1 MKNFGCLKDV
11 SFNKSNEK
19 ELIEILL
26 KEGLFEMKRIASGNS
41 SNINDGILELRM
53 NPEKV
58 IVEPSK
64 DLIDEFYSF
73 IMNEVFKHYILE
85 HKLQFFNIFND
96 QIYGLDYSEQKKI
109 GLHHFKNIYKENYL
123 DVITPFE
130 DTVSETGIIHSN
142 NFGRLQMLYYQLNAF
157 KNNLADKIKLNNYLI
172 GDKEFFKKENLSE
185 KYGIN
190 DELQFEICV
199 QILVELNDRYQFEDD
214 YYFTNRKNDRA
225 KFKEYDHIFKSL
237 ESYQFTDRKIISFK
251 EDEKAKSVSL
261 YQALINKDLITENK
275 EAFKRFMK
283 AEYNFSP
290 SEIVTYEKDINR
302 THDKRVAQFTDDW
315 EKFDVKN

>member
-1 MKNFGCLKDV
+1 MKYFGILDPETLKLSD
-11 SFNKSNEK
+11 
-19 ELIEILL
+19 IEIENLMLEKGLL
-26 KEGLFEMKRIASGNS
+26 VNNLIGTAT
-41 SNINDGILELRM
+41 NIENNVLNMTVPDTIHI
-53 NPEKV
+53 N
-58 IVEPSK
+58 PSK
-64 DLIDEFYSF
+64 DLIDEYYKF
-73 IMNEVFKHYILE
+73 IIDLYQSEILE
-85 HKLQFFNIFND
+85 IKLPFIKNFED
-96 QIYGLDYSEQKKI
+96 EIYGLELQEQKRKALVNFKKI
-109 GLHHFKNIYKENYL
+109 YNAIYE
-123 DVITPFE
+123 DCITIY
-130 DTVSETGIIHSN
+130 DQQVSDDGICHTR
-142 NFGRLQMLYYQLNAF
+142 NFNKLKMLYYQLEAN
-157 KNNLADKIKLNNYLI
+157 KSNLSDTRTSLYYLI
-172 GDKEFFKKENLSE
+172 GDRKTYIESNFIKNEIVVEILK
-185 KYGIN
+185 
-190 DELQFEICV
+190 FEAWK
-199 QILVELNDRYQFEDD
+199 QIIVELNSRYGFEDD

-302 THDKRVAQFTDDW
+302 THDKRVAKFTDDW